1 MKNLIRGDELFSSW
15 RRELLSGTPPIS
27 WALADEA
34 SPLNAIQAGP
44 GRVTALGGQP
54 GSGKTAIV
62 MQLIT
67 DGLRLSDELRVLI
80 ANVEM
85 APGVLMDRQ
94 LSRLSGIDLNIIQ
107 ERKFQSDHTERL
119 NVGLTELESICGRL
133 GFVEGPFTFENVA
146 AAADELEPQ
155 ILVLDY
161 LQRFQSS
168 ASSDDRRGGLDQ
180 SMSLVRKFADA
191 GSCVFVVSA
200 LSRQKNSQG
209 RSGYDAETLTMAA
222 FRDSSEIEFG
232 VDDAYILTTGK
243 EPSERVLK
251 HLKSRNGKC
260 RDIALEFDGAI
271 QRFSGAS
278 GTVADDI
285 ARQAESWWDK

>member
-1 MKNLIRGDELFSSW
+1 MKNLIRGDELFSRW
-15 RRELLSGTPPIS
+15 KRDLLSGKPPVR
-27 WALADEA
+27 WELADES
-34 SPLNAIQAGP
+34 SPLKAIQAGP
-44 GRVTALGGQP
+44 GRVTTVGGLP
-54 GSGKTAIV
+54 GGGKTAMV
-62 MQLIT
+62 MQLMT
-67 DGLRLSDELRVLI
+67 DGLRLSDELRVLV

-85 APGVLMDRQ
+85 DPDVLMDRQ

-107 ERKFQSDHTERL
+107 ERKFQSDHTARL
-119 NVGLTELESICGRL
+119 NAGFAELEFICGRW
-133 GFVEGPFTFENVA
+133 GFVRGPFTFENVA

-180 SMSLVRKFADA
+180 SMSLIRKFADA

-200 LSRQKNSQG
+200 LSRQKNAQG

-222 FRDSSEIEFG
+222 FRDSSEIEYG
-232 VDDAYILTTGK
+232 TDDAYILTTGD

-260 RDIALEFDGAI
+260 RDIALKFDGAI
-271 QRFSGAS
+271 QRFSGAM
-278 GTVADDI
+278 ADDI
-285 ARQAESWWDK
+285 GSPTEDWWQK

>member
-1 MKNLIRGDELFSSW
+1 MKKLIRGDELFLSW
-15 RRELLSGTPPIS
+15 KKELLSGKPPIS
-27 WALADEA
+27 WALADES
-34 SPLNAIQAGP
+34 SPLKAIQAAP
-44 GRVTALGGQP
+44 GRATGLGGGP
-54 GSGKTAIV
+54 GSGKTSLS
-62 MQLIT
+62 MQLMV
-67 DGLRLSDELRVLI
+67 DGLRLSDELRVLV

-107 ERKFQSDHTERL
+107 QRKFQAEHTARL
-119 NVGLTELESICGRL
+119 HAGFAELEFICGRL
-133 GFVEGPFTFENVA
+133 GFVKGPFTFDNVA

-168 ASSDDRRGGLDQ
+168 ASGDDRRGGLDQ
-180 SMSLVRKFADA
+180 SMSLIRRFADA

-200 LSRQKNSQG
+200 LARQKNSQG

-232 VDDAYILTTGK
+232 LDDAYILTTGK

-251 HLKSRNGKC
+251 HLKSRNGEC
-260 RDIALEFDGAI
+260 RDIALEFNGSV
-271 QRFSGAS
+271 QRFSG
-278 GTVADDI
+278 TFIDDVAG
-285 ARQAESWWDK
+285 EVGSWWQK